1 MQKIKIGVV
10 GYGNLGK
17 GVIKALELANDMEL
31 VGVFSRRELD
41 ENKVGYS
48 CYMVDNLKE
57 FQGKIDV
64 MILCGGSATDLPEQT
79 PKIAQYFS
87 TIDSFDTHAK
97 IPEYFKSVD
106 EVARKNGNVS
116 IISVG
121 WDPGLFSIN
130 RLLSEAIL
138 PNGKTYTFW
147 GKGLSQGHSDAIRRV
162 DGVLKGVQYTIPDE
176 NIIKEIRDGKTPEIT
191 SYTSHKRECFIV
203 AKDGADKAKIE
214 SEIKNMSN
222 YFKGY
227 ETTVNFISLDE
238 FERDH
243 TAMPHGGFV
252 IRGGKT
258 GKNTSQIYE
267 FNLKLGSNPEFTS
280 SVLVAYARAAHRM
293 KLSGDKGAKS
303 VFDVAPALTSPKSKE
318 ELLKELL

>member
-1 MQKIKIGVV
+1 MQKIKIGIV
-10 GYGNLGK
+10 GYGNLGS
-17 GVIKALELANDMEL
+17 GVIEALKFASDMEL
-31 VGVFSRRELD
+31 VGIFSRRELD
-41 ENKVGYS
+41 KNEIGYP
-48 CYMVDNLKE
+48 CYKIDNLKE

-97 IPEYFKSVD
+97 IPEYFKAVD
-106 EVARKNGNVS
+106 EVASKNGNVS

-147 GKGLSQGHSDAIRRV
+147 GKGLSQGHSDAVRRV
-162 DGVLKGVQYTIPDE
+162 EGVLKGVQYTIPDE
-176 NIIKEIRDGKTPEIT
+176 NIIKEIRDGKTPEVT
-191 SYTSHKRECFIV
+191 GYTAHKRECFIV
-203 AKDGADKAKIE
+203 AKDGADKSKIE
-214 SEIKNMSN
+214 SEIKNMPN
-222 YFKGY
+222 YFKEY

-252 IRGGKT
+252 IRGGTT
-258 GKNTSQIYE
+258 GKNTNQVYE

-280 SVLVAYARAAHRM
+280 SVLVAYARAAYRM
-293 KLSGDKGAKS
+293 KLAGYKGAKS